1 MNDVQ
6 KSVLV
11 KLMLDGSLVS
21 HHHNDDG
28 SEAVYI
34 YKGGKFQWITVL
46 PNGSKSK

>member
-1 MNDVQ
+1 MSDVQ

-21 HHHNDDG
+21 HHHSDNG

-34 YKGGKFQWITVL
+34 YKGGKFR
-46 PNGSKSK
+46 